1 MDLMEPSTYYAKMV
15 LTAQAVTFVIGYI
28 DKISPHILPPL
39 YVALLKK
46 KSPDDIETIYYFT
59 GGAAILVV

>member
-1 MDLMEPSTYYAKMV
+1 MV

>member
-46 KSPDDIETIYYFT
+46 NRQTTLKPYTIL
-59 GGAAILVV
+59 LVRQ